1 MVNTSQELAAA
12 AAKLLTRYHQPV
24 LVETYLPG
32 REFTVGI
39 VGNGEDAAVLGV
51 CEILLKEDA
60 EANIYSLHNK
70 ELCEELVIYQ
80 RADDDEARLAG
91 AARACRLSC
100 ASSAATPP
108 ASTSAPTRQASRIS
122 SRPTRSPGCIRI
134 TPIFP
139 FSPRRTAIPTSS

>member
-12 AAKLLTRYHQPV
+12 AAKLLTRHHQPV

-39 VGNGEDAAVLGV
+39 VGNGEDATVLGV

-91 AARACRLSC
+91 HARLPPIMRF
-100 ASSAATPP
+100 SAATPP
-108 ASTSAPTRQASRIS
+108 ASTSAPTPQASPIS
-122 SRPTRSPGCIRI
+122 SRPTRSPGCTRI

-139 FSPRRTAIPTSS
+139 FSPRRTASPTSS